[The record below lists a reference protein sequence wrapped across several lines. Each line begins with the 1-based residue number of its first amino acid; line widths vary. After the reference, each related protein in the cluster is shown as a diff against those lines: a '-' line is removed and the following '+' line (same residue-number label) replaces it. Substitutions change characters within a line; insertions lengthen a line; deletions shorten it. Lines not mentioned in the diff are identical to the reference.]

1 MKRPFMKKIIDSTY
15 CLAVVGLFGLIT
27 LPALAEETGA
37 DAQEGHQVSSVA
49 STELPLPESITALLD
64 QGFKFHGTFNAPGD
78 IQGYALSYKNSPI
91 PAYIPSTSDYAI
103 VGKLIDPQGKDVMG
117 SQVHTLVWGPILE
130 AAWSAF
136 EDTRFIPEGT
146 DDASPIVYTLTDPNC
161 PYCNALWKNSR
172 SLIEQGELQLRHVL
186 VGVLSE
192 DSFRKAA
199 AILESNDPIKALETH
214 ELNFH
219 DGGIEPVVPSE
230 ESRELLTR
238 HAQLMREAG
247 ATGTPTSYY
256 RDEEGNVQRIDGAVS
271 TDRLS
276 GILGIE

>member
-1 MKRPFMKKIIDSTY
+1 MKKIIYSTY
-15 CLAVVGLFGLIT
+15 CLAIVGLFGFISLS
-27 LPALAEETGA
+27 AQAEEKEA
-37 DAQEGHQVSSVA
+37 DSHEGHQVSSA
-49 STELPLPESITALLD
+49 ADTGAPLPESITALLD

-78 IQGYALSYKNSPI
+78 IQGYALSYNNQPI
-91 PAYIPSTSDYAI
+91 PAYVPSTADYAI

-117 SQVHTLVWGPILE
+117 SRVHTLVVGPILE

-136 EDTRFIPEGT
+136 EDTRFIPEGA
-146 DDASPIVYTLTDPNC
+146 DDASHIVYTLTDPNC
-161 PYCNALWKNSR
+161 PYCNALWKSSR
-172 SLIEQGELQLRHVL
+172 PLIEQGELQLRHVL

-199 AILESNDPIKALETH
+199 AILESNNPAIALETH
-214 ELNFH
+214 ELNFR
-219 DGGIEPVVPSE
+219 DGGIGPVTPSE
-230 ESRELLTR
+230 ESRALLTR

-271 TDRLS
+271 TDQLR